1 VNRHS
6 LQGDVENPGDRTVDE
21 LLDIQTARLGKIIND
36 LGIEAAAR
44 LPGLDPDMIAAIAD
58 GDASIAGQLDL
69 EAVATLL
76 ASSEGTPSATAL
88 LDEALD
94 ELLFG
99 MTTGVLNVDVVAG
112 ELDADLGPREVQQV
126 LEGRHPVT
134 LRDFLELQR
143 LIASRSR

>member
-1 VNRHS
+1 VNRQS
-6 LQGDVENPGDRTVDE
+6 LQGDLENPGDRTVDE
-21 LLDIQTARLGKIIND
+21 LLEIQTTRLRKIIND
-36 LGIEAAAR
+36 LGVEAAAR
-44 LPGLDPDMIAAIAD
+44 LTGLDPDMIAAIGD
-58 GDASIAGQLDL
+58 GDASTAGPLDL